1 MLYRK
6 NYLLNISVVLFLV
19 YFLQGIA
26 YPSGSL
32 ISQTIL
38 LLYVC
43 IGAVC
48 FVKTCLYKRTP
59 LAVKTLILFYIFL
72 TLSFIISPKA
82 VIGTNYEAIGVVH
95 TFDQFKNISL
105 CILSF
110 FIPYSTIV
118 KKSIS
123 INNILF
129 IFFTFLFLSLVR
141 YAYSIGLHYDNESFT
156 NNSGY
161 YLVSL
166 IPFLPIV
173 IKKNRIIGV
182 TSIIIIT
189 YLTILSSK
197 RGAIVCLIISLAI
210 LIFLYFKNR
219 KIKLLHI
226 LAFTIIICGLGV
238 FIYKTIISNEYLI
251 SRLEYTADSG
261 IGPRSI
267 AYKTIWQ
274 HWLHDTNIISI
285 LFGNGMASSVTVWGN
300 YAHNDWLE
308 LLISNGVIGVSLY
321 AVFFISTF
329 FYIKKS
335 KLDNTY
341 KVSAYLC
348 FIIWFLK
355 TVFSMGY
362 TDSVNI
368 FITILLG
375 ILLGSN
381 EYYKQNIEPIHISN
395 FINKKKFNE

>member
-1 MLYRK
+1 MLFRK

-48 FVKTCLYKRTP
+48 FVKTCLNKRTP

-72 TLSFIISPKA
+72 TLSFIISPKV
-82 VIGTNYEAIGVVH
+82 VIGTKYEAIGNIP
-95 TFDQFKNISL
+95 TFYQFKDISL
-105 CILSF
+105 CLLSF
-110 FIPYSTIV
+110 FVPYSIIT
-118 KKSIS
+118 KNGIS

-129 IFFTFLFLSLVR
+129 IFFTFLFLSLIR
-141 YAYSIGLHYDNESFT
+141 YVYSINTHYDTLSFT

-161 YLVSL
+161 LLVSI
-166 IPFLPIV
+166 IPFLPFV
-173 IKKNRIIGV
+173 IKKNKIIGIL
-182 TSIIIIT
+182 SIITIT

-261 IGPRSI
+261 IGSRSI
-267 AYKTIWQ
+267 AYRTIWQ
-274 HWLHDTNIISI
+274 HWLHDTNIINI

-308 LLISNGVIGVSLY
+308 LLISNGVLGVSLY

-362 TDSVNI
+362 TDSVNT
-368 FITILLG
+368 FITVLLG
-375 ILLGSN
+375 IILGSN
-381 EYYKQNIEPIHISN
+381 EHYKQNIEPIHISN
-395 FINKKKFNE
+395 FINKKIFNE